1 MVNTW
6 GYIGLMVVA
15 GALLAFQSPINAAL
29 GRSVGIYEASF
40 ISFLIGTLVAAVMV
54 FAIGKGDVKAVTG
67 VPLWQLIGGITGL
80 IYVTMIIVSV
90 GEIGVTAV
98 MVAGLVGQMITAMLI
113 DHYGWFGVQPRPLEP
128 TRVMGA
134 VMLGASILMINWKR

>member
-1 MVNTW
+1 MVNSW
-6 GYIGLMVVA
+6 GYIGLMVIA

-54 FAIGKGDVKAVTG
+54 MLIGKGDVKAVTG
-67 VPLWQLIGGITGL
+67 VPMWQLIGGITGL

-113 DHYGWFGVQPRPLEP
+113 DHYGWFGMTARPIQP
-128 TRVMGA
+128 TRIMGA
-134 VMLGASILMINWKR
+134 LMLGVSILLINWKR